1 MNKIIWVVMAWMLVI
16 CFAGFAVADAS
27 RADAEG
33 MVKKA
38 IAFVKANGKEKAL
51 TEFSN
56 PKGQFVK
63 GELYVY
69 VLDQKGVIIAHGAN
83 QKLIG
88 KNLFDLKDPSG
99 KQFIQEIL
107 KAPKSGGWVEYQWS
121 NPVSRKIEHKIIYEQ
136 AAGDMVLVCGVY
148 K

>member
-1 MNKIIWVVMAWMLVI
+1 MTAMLVI
-16 CFAGFAVADAS
+16 CFAGFAIAGAS

-38 IAFVKANGKEKAL
+38 IAFVKTNGKEKAL
-51 TEFSN
+51 AEFSN

-69 VLDQKGVIIAHGAN
+69 ALDQKGVVIAHGAN

-88 KNLFDLKDPSG
+88 KNIFELKDPAG
-99 KQFIQEIL
+99 KLFIQEIL
-107 KAPKSGGWVEYQWS
+107 KAPTSGGWVEYQWS
-121 NPVSRKIEHKIIYEQ
+121 NPVSKKIEQKVIYEQ
-136 AAGDMVLVCGVY
+136 TSNDMVLVCGVY

>member
-1 MNKIIWVVMAWMLVI
+1 MKKIISFVMAWSLVI
-16 CFAGFAVADAS
+16 CFAGFAAAGAS
-27 RADAEG
+27 KADAEG

-38 IAFVKANGKEKAL
+38 IAFVKANGKERAL
-51 TEFSN
+51 AEFSN
-56 PKGQFVK
+56 PKGQFAK

-69 VLDQKGVIIAHGAN
+69 ALDQKGVVIAHGAN
-83 QKLIG
+83 LKLIG
-88 KNLFDLKDPSG
+88 KNIFDLKDPSG

-121 NPVSRKIEHKIIYEQ
+121 NPVSKKIEHKIIYEQ
-136 AAGDMVLVCGVY
+136 ATGDMVLVCGVY